1 MNAQLPFDRIEAY
14 LFGQMNEQEQ
24 AAFEQELAENPALA
38 EEVQLHRAEHRAM
51 HLSLLNDL
59 KSNLNE
65 WKVEK
70 ESLAGRQGGEARI
83 VPFRRRFLAYAAAAC
98 IVLLVGVFATLWLS
112 KPDASALADE
122 YFGDTSPSVRGSGG
136 GAPASIEGALEKIQ
150 AKDYAGALTELET
163 LPQDSSGQESL
174 LFLKGECHYRLHE
187 YSAAANAFQ
196 QILQSTSSIL
206 NRQKAEWYLLLT
218 LLKGGKDKPAFQ
230 NLLKGIL
237 ADPNH
242 VFYYEAEKLKSRL

>member
-1 MNAQLPFDRIEAY
+1 MPLRILTDSLAH
-14 LFGQMNEQEQ
+14 Q
-24 AAFEQELAENPALA
+24 AAEGFFFDIGDQESIQSTLVKPLFDNFE
-38 EEVQLHRAEHRAM
+38 
-51 HLSLLNDL
+51 
-59 KSNLNE
+59 
-65 WKVEK
+65 
-70 ESLAGRQGGEARI
+70 
-83 VPFRRRFLAYAAAAC
+83 
-98 IVLLVGVFATLWLS
+98 
-112 KPDASALADE
+112 
-122 YFGDTSPSVRGSGG
+122 RGSGG
-136 GAPASIEGALEKIQ
+136 GAPASVEGVLEKIQ
-150 AKDYAGALTELET
+150 VKDYAGALAELET
-163 LPQDSSGQESL
+163 LPQDSSGQENL

-218 LLKGGKDKPAFQ
+218 LLKGGKDKPEFQ